1 MPTYDNGVMVSR
13 PPAEA
18 ITVLSTEP
26 LPSRARLFVK
36 ITAADRVAKAHAT
49 DEVDGVA
56 EYAVGFSGDDFADDA
71 VGVATSG
78 FPLVRILHDV
88 TAGDRLRPAIDNS
101 GYADVA
107 PADQRACAIAKTSAS
122 AGSAFPFVRAQL
134 LRRSQGALRGV
145 PLTENGDEIA
155 GTNDGNLPDLTA
167 TAIAITDNTTGAADI
182 TDPATLAAIINP
194 DLSAWNGTVD
204 PSAAQATAINAAIT
218 SLKNAVAS
226 MAGVINQLR
235 ADNVALRAGVREVA
249 TKVNTL
255 AA

>member
-1 MPTYDNGVMVSR
+1 MPTYDNGVTVSR

-36 ITAADRVAKAHAT
+36 ITAADRVAKAHDT
-49 DEVDGVA
+49 DEVDGVV

-71 VGVATSG
+71 VGVAIDG
-78 FPLVRILHDV
+78 FPLVRIFEDV
-88 TAGDRLRPAIDNS
+88 AAGDRLRPADDNS
-101 GYADVA
+101 GYAVVA
-107 PADQRACAIAKTSAS
+107 LAGRRACAIAKTSAS
-122 AGSAFPFVRAQL
+122 ATSAFPFVRAQL
-134 LRRSQGALRGV
+134 LRRAQSALLGV
-145 PLTENGDEIA
+145 PLTENGGEV
-155 GTNDGNLPDLTA
+155 DGSNNGDLPDLTA

-182 TDPATLAAIINP
+182 TDPSTLAVITNP
-194 DLSAWNGTVD
+194 DLSAWNAATD
-204 PSAAQATAINAAIT
+204 PTAAQATAINAAIT
-218 SLKNAVAS
+218 SLKNSVAS

-235 ADNVALRAGVREVA
+235 TDNAALRAGVREVA